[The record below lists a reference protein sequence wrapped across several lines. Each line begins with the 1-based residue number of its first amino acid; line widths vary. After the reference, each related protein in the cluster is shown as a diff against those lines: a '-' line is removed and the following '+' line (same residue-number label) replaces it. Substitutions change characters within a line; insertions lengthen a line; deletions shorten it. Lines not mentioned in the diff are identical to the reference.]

1 MVSSLKGAFD
11 RRVRNKIKKAKILKW
26 TEVDITDNSNIA
38 GIMTSHF
45 N

>member
-11 RRVRNKIKKAKILKW
+11 KCVRNMVKKAKILKW
-26 TEVDITDNSNIA
+26 TEVDIADDSNVA
-38 GIMTSHF
+38 GIMTSPL